1 MRAAGEIILLQE
13 GKRRGPER
21 NYTAWFKVGLLLLTS
36 LGVVWSV
43 WYGLEATYT
52 HRFDQLDARIDRLDA
67 RLTRMETI
75 LTENIIGFPR
85 KGLLRETPLSVP
97 CPSLLLTTSRRH
109 K

>member
-85 KGLLRETPLSVP
+85 EGTPPGDSPKRPVSVP
-97 CPSLLLTTSRRH
+97 PADH
-109 K
+109 IPPP